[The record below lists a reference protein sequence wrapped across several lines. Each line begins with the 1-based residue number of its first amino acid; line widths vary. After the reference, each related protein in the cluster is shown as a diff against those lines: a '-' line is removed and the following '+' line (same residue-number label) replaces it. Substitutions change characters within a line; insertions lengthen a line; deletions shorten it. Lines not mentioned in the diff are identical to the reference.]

1 MPSKQILIRPIFG
14 VHFTYRLHFPERHGY
29 PGRLLRICK
38 RLCRRQVSQRPL
50 FPYGG
55 YRDRIAVAKGRIAYA
70 SAANPWLVQW
80 LPAVVVP
87 GWFGRMTSLSRN
99 ETPRHTVRLRQL
111 VSRDCSGA
119 WRPLSRNEYPRLD
132 SRAGEFRNVF
142 VGAGRLQPGIAGW
155 RASLPSPFIPGTCT
169 ALGRAGRAAVRV
181 RRGVSSRLSGFPR
194 G

>member
-87 GWFGRMTSLSRN
+87 GLFGRM
-99 ETPRHTVRLRQL
+99 
-111 VSRDCSGA
+111 
-119 WRPLSRNEYPRLD
+119 
-132 SRAGEFRNVF
+132 
-142 VGAGRLQPGIAGW
+142 
-155 RASLPSPFIPGTCT
+155 
-169 ALGRAGRAAVRV
+169 AAVV
-181 RRGVSSRLSGFPR
+181 PE
-194 G
+194 